1 MKEKEQEVIEKLYAY
16 VSEMDVV
23 LAEKKVQTISLIL
36 FILIAGYCL
45 IFACPAFINVVAL
58 TGLSYFAFSLFAN
71 LMLEKLLDKEI
82 SKNEVLLEQILK
94 NKEK

>member
-16 VSEMDVV
+16 ISEMDIV
-23 LAEKKVQTISLIL
+23 LAEKKLQTISLIL
-36 FILIAGYCL
+36 FILIGGYCL
-45 IFACPAFINVVAL
+45 IFSCPVFINIVSL
-58 TGLSYFAFSLFAN
+58 SGLAYFAFTLFAN
-71 LMLEKLLDKEI
+71 LMLERLLDKEI

>member
-23 LAEKKVQTISLIL
+23 LAEKKLQTISLIL

-45 IFACPAFINVVAL
+45 IFTCPAFINVVAL
-58 TGLSYFAFSLFAN
+58 SGLSYFAFSLLTN
-71 LMLEKLLDKEI
+71 LMFEQLLGKEI
-82 SKNEVLLEQILK
+82 SKNEVLLEQVLK
-94 NKEK
+94 NKKK

>member
-16 VSEMDVV
+16 VSEMDIV

-36 FILIAGYCL
+36 FILIGGYCL
-45 IFACPAFINVVAL
+45 IFACPAFINVIAL
-58 TGLSYFAFSLFAN
+58 SGLAYFAFNLFAN
-71 LMLEKLLDKEI
+71 LMLEQLLDKEI
-82 SKNEVLLEQILK
+82 SRNEILLKQILE

>member
-16 VSEMDVV
+16 VSEMDIV
-23 LAEKKVQTISLIL
+23 LAEKKLQTISLIL

-45 IFACPAFINVVAL
+45 IFTSPIFINIIAIF
-58 TGLSYFAFSLFAN
+58 GLAYFALSLFKT
-71 LMLEKLLDKEI
+71 LILEQILGKEI
-82 SKNEVLLEQILK
+82 SKNEILLEQILE